1 MIIWPKTEPTDPIDD
16 GSLGDCDPGD
26 SACLIQDMDLNNSYP
41 WEWPGDAVAAGAEHA
56 ANSAVDSLSNAV
68 GESVAQVLSSLSTF
82 WMNVPT
88 PAITGSGA
96 GGGGA
101 VPEGDTVAGV
111 GGFLDYMWFIGVTVA
126 VLGLLG
132 IAAQMAL
139 QTRRGEGERH
149 LGRIGLVLVAVVLLG
164 ASSAL
169 IGVLSPSVSAGAG
182 ASATVAFLQGSTWYL
197 MVALAVGSV
206 VIAAIK
212 MAWEQRAQPGKDLL
226 RSLLTLVVV
235 SAAGLQ
241 LVWLLLRAGDGF
253 ADWIM
258 GQALDEGSFADGIAQ
273 IVGVPIAGGPL
284 TSIVVIVL
292 GLCVIVTS
300 AIQIVLMLM
309 RGAMLVLLTGV
320 LPLAAAATNTEQ
332 GKQWFQKMTA
342 WLLAFILYKPA
353 AALVYATAFTLSGQG
368 MTGGQ
373 DESGMVEVLAGLM
386 LMLMAVLTLPAL
398 MRFIAPAVG
407 AIGNGGGGATGM
419 AMVGAAALPTGAAMM
434 ARGGGGAAAAAAGGG
449 SAGASGAAGA
459 AGASSEA
466 STSGGS
472 SASGAGPAGRTD
484 SPPGSGPG
492 GSTRETSSSGGPSG
506 GGDAGSGSPQA
517 AGAQAAEASPA
528 SGGAAP
534 ASSGGSGAGGAVAGP
549 AGAAAA
555 QAAQAAGRMVNETAR
570 EASETDQGGGPSGS
584 GR

>member
-1 MIIWPKTEPTDPIDD
+1 M
-16 GSLGDCDPGD
+16 
-26 SACLIQDMDLNNSYP
+26 
-41 WEWPGDAVAAGAEHA
+41 
-56 ANSAVDSLSNAV
+56 
-68 GESVAQVLSSLSTF
+68 
-82 WMNVPT
+82 
-88 PAITGSGA
+88 
-96 GGGGA
+96 
-101 VPEGDTVAGV
+101 PEGDTVAGV

-466 STSGGS
+466 GTSGGS